1 MVITFRALT
10 GLAIDFNPTRPS
22 LKAKQIF
29 LKNTTNPPF
38 TGVKPD
44 VLALADLDRLGFP
57 FLQHI
62 RV

>member
-1 MVITFRALT
+1 MVITFRTLT

-22 LKAKQIF
+22 LKAKQIKN
-29 LKNTTNPPF
+29 KNTNPLF

-44 VLALADLDRLGFP
+44 VLALADLDRRGFP